1 MRPLVLEGERQDIGV
16 VLERDDRQLRF
27 ALRACSNEGVDGDE
41 YATGWA
47 WHDEGRETAPATV
60 DVRGQI
66 ARARETRA
74 GDACYRLFESLGISY
89 GPSMRGLR
97 AVHLGD
103 RSAICEI
110 ELPAG
115 VDEGPDDLLLDPTI
129 MDGALQSV
137 LVLLDSVD
145 GGLRSLQVPFALDR
159 LETWGRLPKR
169 CYGMV
174 TLLSASTPRA
184 PKVSITLTDHDGR
197 VLARL
202 GELSV
207 RPVREPASPDKA
219 TTLLLAPQWQEAP
232 LANRSGLAEVRT
244 LLVFD
249 GDGGLAQEMRQELAR
264 GGAVADVVSVTRGD
278 RFGRRDART
287 YTINPERS
295 DGFDQLLQDMGARG
309 AWPGHIVQAW
319 PLNRHG
325 AAERPGDGFRATF
338 LLTQALL
345 RHRRDVGG
353 GEAVRLLYAFAGGD
367 ALGQAEHAAFG
378 GFARS
383 LRIESPGCRFQTVC
397 LPANLSHSQLLL
409 AELGAATDD
418 GVEVSYRG
426 GARFVKSYRELDA
439 PSQDGA
445 GATLRDG
452 GVFLVTGGAGGLGRI
467 VGTYLAQHRRGRI
480 VLAGRSELTGE
491 QRRQMRA
498 LETAGADVTYMRAD
512 VTDRGATQEL
522 VDRVL
527 AQFGRLNGVIHA
539 AGVVRDGF
547 ILRSS
552 SRRHRCGH
560 RTKAGGAGQ
569 SGSCHARG
577 TA

>member
-1 MRPLVLEGERQDIGV
+1 M
-16 VLERDDRQLRF
+16 
-27 ALRACSNEGVDGDE
+27 
-41 YATGWA
+41 
-47 WHDEGRETAPATV
+47 
-60 DVRGQI
+60 
-66 ARARETRA
+66 
-74 GDACYRLFESLGISY
+74 
-89 GPSMRGLR
+89 
-97 AVHLGD
+97 
-103 RSAICEI
+103 
-110 ELPAG
+110 
-115 VDEGPDDLLLDPTI
+115 DEGPDDLLLDPTI

-325 AAERPGDGFRATF
+325 AAERPGDGFRTTF

-353 GEAVRLLYAFAGGD
+353 AAVRLLYAFAGGD

-383 LRIESPGCRFQTVC
+383 LRIESPGCRSPDRLSASESVAQ
-397 LPANLSHSQLLL
+397 PA
-409 AELGAATDD
+409 AA
-418 GVEVSYRG
+418 G
-426 GARFVKSYRELDA
+426 G
-439 PSQDGA
+439 
-445 GATLRDG
+445 TRDRNGRRSG
-452 GVFLVTGGAGGLGRI
+452 GVVSRRCEVREELSRTGCAEPRRCGRNATGRRGI
-467 VGTYLAQHRRGRI
+467 SRHGRRGR
-480 VLAGRSELTGE
+480 
-491 QRRQMRA
+491 
-498 LETAGADVTYMRAD
+498 
-512 VTDRGATQEL
+512 
-522 VDRVL
+522 
-527 AQFGRLNGVIHA
+527 
-539 AGVVRDGF
+539 
-547 ILRSS
+547 
-552 SRRHRCGH
+552 
-560 RTKAGGAGQ
+560 
-569 SGSCHARG
+569 AR
-577 TA
+577 